1 MPCLN
6 GGNAQLSLN
15 FYSLTE
21 NLWYTKRKKEGGVM
35 CGRYT
40 FSAKSDSEMIRQ
52 VQESLGARNIE
63 VKTGVV
69 NPGDVA
75 AVIAS
80 NRRLE
85 PQVFGMKWGYS
96 LSNGKLVFNARSESA
111 SEKALFA
118 DGMKQRRCLIP
129 ADSYFEWENLEKR
142 KQKYEIAPNGAS
154 GFCLAGI
161 YRIEQG
167 RAVFSILTREPAQS
181 IALIHDRMP
190 GIVPTGMA
198 SDWLN
203 PRYNGQ
209 ELLMY
214 AVQNMQYA
222 RCETNN
228 DM

>member
-1 MPCLN
+1 
-6 GGNAQLSLN
+6 
-15 FYSLTE
+15 
-21 NLWYTKRKKEGGVM
+21 M

-40 FSAKSDSEMIRQ
+40 FSSESDSEMIRQ
-52 VQESLGARNIE
+52 VQESLEARNIE
-63 VKTGVV
+63 ARTGIV

-85 PQVFGMKWGYS
+85 PQAFGMKWGYG

-129 ADSYFEWENLEKR
+129 ADSYFEWEHLEKR
-142 KQKYEIAPNGAS
+142 KQKYEIAPNGPA

-167 RAVFSILTREPAQS
+167 RAVFSILTRKPAES
-181 IALIHDRMP
+181 IAFIHDRMP
-190 GIVPTGMA
+190 VILPTEVA
-198 SDWLN
+198 EDWLN
-203 PRYNGQ
+203 PRYIGS
-209 ELLMY
+209 EILEAAIL
-214 AVQNMQYA
+214 
-222 RCETNN
+222 
-228 DM
+228 DMSYRQRE